1 MDFIKKVKRLTK
13 WENIFTNYIFDEELV
28 SRLYKED
35 CYRLDVYALPPL
47 QIHILKS

>member
-28 SRLYKED
+28 SRIYKED
-35 CYRLDVYALPPL
+35 CYMCMPYP
-47 QIHILKS
+47 HCKFTY